1 MMDHLSFCFLV
12 PPEDILSNDLG
23 DGRNFS
29 NALETI
35 FNRPIIGADVQDPS
49 QGRELLQHPSLQ
61 QDQDQQ
67 WDYVPRSEY
76 MVSGLGHALCW
87 LKYPF

>member
-29 NALETI
+29 RTLESI
-35 FNRPIIGADVQDPS
+35 YNRPLIDVDVQDPS
-49 QGRELLQHPSLQ
+49 QGRELNQNPSLQ
-61 QDQDQQ
+61 QGQNEQ
-67 WDYVPRSEY
+67 WDYVPRAEY
-76 MVSGLGHALCW
+76 MVSGLGDA
-87 LKYPF
+87 